1 MSAPGTADLIVLADR
16 VRTLDPERP
25 HAQAVAMRDGVITA
39 VGDRAD
45 ARSWRSADSEVID
58 LGAATVTPGLVD
70 GHIHPMLGVN
80 LANGADLSA
89 VHTIDQLIEALRA
102 HRREHPDDDW
112 VQGWG
117 LDPNAFGR
125 QPITSAPIVAA
136 VGDIPALLILFD
148 AHSAIATP
156 AALNL
161 AGIRGAMRFDGA
173 ASVVCDDNGR
183 PTGHLL
189 EIPAYELVRNVMPKP
204 SVAELRSRL
213 TALLAAMA
221 ATGLTAGNAMDF
233 DGRADEVM
241 VSLPGDSPLPLR
253 LRFAP
258 MCMPGSGRE
267 FLDHVIDLQ
276 RLNGD
281 RWQVEGA
288 KFMIDGTIDAGTAWL
303 DHPDCHGESTAPFW
317 PDPAEYID
325 CVRYLAAAGVPTVTH
340 AIGDAGV
347 RYVLDALSDIP
358 VGRTRSPA
366 AEERRVPHRIEHI
379 ETIPD
384 ELLPRFRHLDVT
396 ASMQPT
402 HCTLY
407 TRADHS
413 DNWSTRL
420 GGERADHGFRI
431 RDLRDAGARVALGSD
446 WPVAPYD
453 PRGIIADAQLRRRHR
468 YLEETPIGAQQRLT
482 ALMALEGYTTHAAA
496 GAGLSSVAGVIAPGR
511 RADLSAF
518 TLDPV
523 TVPPDEFAESPVPL
537 TVVAATVAHR
547 AHD

>member
-1 MSAPGTADLIVLADR
+1 MSADLIVMADNI
-16 VRTLDPERP
+16 RTLDPSRP
-25 HAQAVAMRDGVITA
+25 RAQAVAMRDGVIAA
-39 VGDRAD
+39 VGDRSEAK
-45 ARSWRSADSEVID
+45 SWKASEVID
-58 LGAATVTPGLVD
+58 LGSATVTPGLVD
-70 GHIHPMLGVN
+70 GHIHPLLGVS

-89 VHTIDQLIEALRA
+89 VRTIDDLIDTLRA
-102 HRREHPDDDW
+102 HRQSHPHEEW

-117 LDPNAFGR
+117 LDPNAFGQ
-125 QPITSAPIVAA
+125 QPITSQPIVTA
-136 VGDIPALLILFD
+136 VGDVPALVILFD

-156 AALNL
+156 AALAL

-173 ASVVCDDNGR
+173 ASVVCDDNGS

-189 EIPAYELVRNVMPKP
+189 EIPAYDLVRDVMPKP

-213 TALLAAMA
+213 QALLAAMA

-241 VSLPGDSPLPLR
+241 LSLAGGSPPPLR

-258 MCMPGSGRE
+258 MCMPGSGRD
-267 FLDHVIDLQ
+267 FLDHIVDLQ
-276 RLNGD
+276 RLRGD

-303 DHPDCHGESTAPFW
+303 DAPDCHGESTAPFW
-317 PDPAEYID
+317 PDPAEYVH

-358 VGRTRSPA
+358 VGQTAHPVPRK
-366 AEERRVPHRIEHI
+366 VPHRIEHI

-384 ELLPRFRHLDVT
+384 DLLPRFRHLDVT

-420 GGERADHGFRI
+420 GTERADHGFRI
-431 RDLRDAGARVALGSD
+431 RDLREAGARVALGSD

-453 PRGIIADAQLRRRHR
+453 PRGIIADAQLRRRHGHPDESPNGSR
-468 YLEETPIGAQQRLT
+468 QRLT
-482 ALMALEGYTTHAAA
+482 ALMALEGYTTQAAAAA
-496 GAGLSSVAGVIAPGR
+496 GLSAVAGTIAPGR

-523 TVPPDEFAESPVPL
+523 DVPPDEFAESPVPL
-537 TVVAATVAHR
+537 TVVAGGVAHR
-547 AHD
+547 AE

>member
-1 MSAPGTADLIVLADR
+1 VSGKNGADLIVLADR
-16 VRTLDPERP
+16 IRTLNPARP
-25 HAQAVAMRDGVITA
+25 HAQAVAMRGGVITA
-39 VGDRAD
+39 VGDRAE
-45 ARSWRSADSEVID
+45 ARGWRSAGSEVID
-58 LGAATVTPGLVD
+58 LGSATVTPGLVD
-70 GHIHPMLGVN
+70 GHIHPMLGVT

-89 VHTIDQLIEALRA
+89 VRTLDELVDELRA
-102 HRREHPDDDW
+102 HRREHPHQEW

-125 QPITSAPIVAA
+125 QPITSEPIVAA

-156 AALNL
+156 SALHL
-161 AGIRGAMRFDGA
+161 AGIRDAMRFDGA
-173 ASVVCDDNGR
+173 ASVVCDDDGR

-189 EIPAYELVRNVMPKP
+189 EIPAYDLVRNVMPKP
-204 SVAELRSRL
+204 SVAELQSRL
-213 TALLAAMA
+213 QALLAAMA

-241 VSLPGDSPLPLR
+241 ASLPGDTPLPLR

-258 MCMPGSGRE
+258 MCMPGSKRE

-276 RLNGD
+276 RMRGD

-347 RYVLDALSDIP
+347 RYVLDALSGIP
-358 VGRTRSPA
+358 VGAATATSP
-366 AEERRVPHRIEHI
+366 RKVPHRIEHI

-384 ELLPRFRHLDVT
+384 ELLPRFRQLDVT

-420 GGERADHGFRI
+420 GADRADHGFRI

-453 PRGIIADAQLRRRHR
+453 PRGIIADAQLRRRHGHPD
-468 YLEETPIGAQQRLT
+468 EAPIGRQQKLT
-482 ALMALEGYTTHAAA
+482 AVMALEGYTTHAAA
-496 GAGLSSVAGVIAPGR
+496 AAGLSSVAGIIAPGR

-518 TLDPV
+518 ALDPV
-523 TVPPDEFAESPVPL
+523 QVPPDEFAESVVPL
-537 TVVAATVAHR
+537 TVVAAEVAHR

>member
-1 MSAPGTADLIVLADR
+1 MSGSDNAQLIVLADR
-16 VRTLDPERP
+16 IRTLDPARP
-25 HAQAVAMRDGVITA
+25 EVQAVAMRDGVITA
-39 VGDRAD
+39 IGDRTE
-45 ARSWRSADSEVID
+45 ARGWRVQGGEVID

-70 GHIHPMLGVN
+70 GHIHPMLGVS

-89 VHTIDQLIEALRA
+89 VRSVDELVDTLRLHRRA
-102 HRREHPDDDW
+102 HPHDEW

-125 QPITSAPIVAA
+125 QPITFEPIVTA
-136 VGDIPALLILFD
+136 VGDVPALLTIFD

-156 AALNL
+156 AALAL
-161 AGIRGAMRFDGA
+161 AGIHGAMRFDGA
-173 ASVVCDDNGR
+173 ASVVCDENGR

-189 EIPAYELVRNVMPKP
+189 EIPAYDLVRAVMPAP
-204 SVAELRSRL
+204 TVADLRSRL
-213 TALLAAMA
+213 QALLTAMA

-233 DGRADEVM
+233 DGRSDEVM
-241 VSLPGDSPLPLR
+241 VSLAGDPPLPVR

-258 MCMPGSGRE
+258 MCMPGSDRA

-276 RLNGD
+276 RLRGD

-288 KFMIDGTIDAGTAWL
+288 KFMIDGTIDGGTAWL
-303 DHPDCHGESTAPFW
+303 EHPDCHGESTAPFW
-317 PDPAEYID
+317 PDPAEYVD

-358 VGRTRSPA
+358 VGA
-366 AEERRVPHRIEHI
+366 AASDRPEPRRVPHRVEHI

-384 ELLPRFRHLDVT
+384 ALLPRFRRLDVT

-407 TRADHS
+407 TRADQT

-420 GGERADHGFRI
+420 GEERADHGFRI
-431 RDLRDAGARVALGSD
+431 RDLREAGARVALGSD
-446 WPVAPYD
+446 WPVAPFD
-453 PRGIIADAQLRRRHR
+453 PRGIIADAQLRRRHGR
-468 YLEETPIGAQQRLT
+468 PDEQPIGGRQRLT
-482 ALMALEGYTTHAAA
+482 ARMALEGYTTHAAA
-496 GAGLSSVAGVIAPGR
+496 AAGLSSVAGVIAPGR

-518 TLDPV
+518 ALDPLDA
-523 TVPPDEFAESPVPL
+523 PPDEFAESPVPL
-537 TVVAATVAHR
+537 TVVAGAVAHR
-547 AHD
+547 DHE

>member
-1 MSAPGTADLIVLADR
+1 
-16 VRTLDPERP
+16 
-25 HAQAVAMRDGVITA
+25 
-39 VGDRAD
+39 
-45 ARSWRSADSEVID
+45 
-58 LGAATVTPGLVD
+58 
-70 GHIHPMLGVN
+70 MLGVTM
-80 LANGADLSA
+80 ANGADLSA
-89 VHTIDQLIEALRA
+89 VRTLDELVDELRA
-102 HRREHPDDDW
+102 YRIAQPHQEW
-112 VQGWG
+112 LQGWG

-125 QPITSAPIVAA
+125 QPITSVPIVAA

-148 AHSAIATP
+148 GHSVIATP
-156 AALNL
+156 AALHL

-173 ASVVCDDNGR
+173 AAVVCDEGR

-189 EIPAYELVRNVMPKP
+189 EIPAYDLVRNVMPQP
-204 SVAELRSRL
+204 SVAEAQSRL
-213 TALLAAMA
+213 QALLAAMA

-241 VSLPGDSPLPLR
+241 ASLPGDTPLPLR

-258 MCMPGSGRE
+258 MCMPGSKRE

-276 RLNGD
+276 RMRGD

-317 PDPAEYID
+317 PDPDEYID

-347 RYVLDALSDIP
+347 RYVLDALSGIP
-358 VGRTRSPA
+358 ARATETSP
-366 AEERRVPHRIEHI
+366 RQVPHRIEHI

-420 GGERADHGFRI
+420 GADRADQGFRI
-431 RDLRDAGARVALGSD
+431 RDLREAGARVALGSD

-453 PRGIIADAQLRRRHR
+453 PRGIIADAQLRRRHGHPDDA
-468 YLEETPIGAQQRLT
+468 PIGGQQKLT

-496 GAGLSSVAGVIAPGR
+496 AAGLSSVAGMIAPGR

-518 TLDPV
+518 ALDPV
-523 TVPPDEFAESPVPL
+523 QVPPDEFAESVVPL
-537 TVVAATVAHR
+537 TVVAAEVAHR
-547 AHD
+547 SHD